1 MDIARNDTA
10 ISSFPDVDINKDAT
24 RSDSQCSSS
33 SSFSS
38 ESGSSSAGLCY
49 DEAFVHSFSN
59 SIDWIFITVVL
70 NIWV

>member
-33 SSFSS
+33 SS